1 MLFEC
6 TKTAACPAYPGEDD
20 LEVMLN
26 LMFTITYGQEGKKEN
41 VTGWAKELRA

>member
-26 LMFTITYGQEGKKEN
+26 LMFTITYGQEGKKK
-41 VTGWAKELRA
+41 T